1 MAKLKTLQNPWAEGL
16 GNDYEQ
22 DISYVV
28 EFVDKDG
35 NKATKE
41 TGKSTW
47 RDGIYTK
54 LAKDVKDPDGYNK
67 RTVMVPQSAW
77 GTVNSIETIGMSA
90 DSGLSG
96 ETDASALFTS
106 GAYAG
111 YSFGQPFDTKESWPK
126 FTENFKGATYAD
138 YFEAPSGDKEK
149 VPQGFEV
156 ASFRQV
162 EH

>member
-1 MAKLKTLQNPWAEGL
+1 MAKFKTLQNPWAEGL

-22 DISYVV
+22 DLSYVV
-28 EFVDKDG
+28 TKDA
-35 NKATKE
+35 K
-41 TGKSTW
+41 GKTTW

-77 GTVNSIETIGMSA
+77 GTVDSIETIGMSA
-90 DSGLSG
+90 NSGLSG

-126 FTENFKGATYAD
+126 FTENFEGATYDD
-138 YFEAPSGDKEK
+138 YFKAPSADKEK

-162 EH
+162 KNTKA